1 MGNRTRFS
9 ILSLLSLIIILG
21 TSQQAFAGDPVGGE
35 CSTDSD
41 CDDGVSCTVDT
52 CQTGQCSNTPNDA
65 SCDDQNV
72 CNGAEICVAGIGC
85 QPPLLPPPPLPE
97 CRVGGFMIPLDTT
110 SLVVAGAQMN
120 ASWMIPVIV
129 SAIGI
134 GIVIARKF

>member
-1 MGNRTRFS
+1 LGNRTRFS

-21 TSQQAFAGDPVGGE
+21 TSQQAFAGLPACE
-35 CSTDSD
+35 SDSD

-52 CQTGQCSNTPNDA
+52 CQLGQCSNTPNDA
-65 SCDDQNV
+65 ICDDQNV
-72 CNGAEICVAGIGC
+72 CNGAEICVAFIGC
-85 QPPLLPPPPLPE
+85 QPPVLAPPPLPE

-134 GIVIARKF
+134 GFVITRKL